1 MPKIRINVSSMSGGT
16 SVENKKTVRW
26 AAREIQVP
34 DGGGMYWERPRF
46 HYETRY
52 YPESSRGS
60 VNNTKYS
67 RFNYAKLIFSKPL
80 LQYLPENTKLKNLII
95 GYTLFED
102 WGEFGKTTSKYITIA
117 GKKFTFQTIN
127 AVDNSIK
134 VLGEYLP
141 DLSEIDNLDLNFDH
155 KTLDDFLTKPVY
167 APGPVAAGIS
177 NPQYE
182 GEMSNSY
189 IYAIKTEESSTP
201 PYIELEY
208 DYNEP
213 KSGYNL
219 APNGVVVNTRT
230 PVRFSWNSLVEQK
243 GFELK
248 YRVDNGE
255 WHSITKTTKDRFYD
269 MPPGTIRESTGTVE
283 WFVRVMEESGEYS
296 ELTSATFT
304 IGTVPQP
311 VPRLSSPVGDYIKN
325 GKPITFEWDFVKNT
339 VEEQK
344 AYEIEVSLPNETK
357 TIKGTS
363 PNTSHTVDLKIT
375 DSIVV
380 YWKMRVQNNFDD
392 WSDWTDRVSFQTIG
406 IPPAPQIMSIDNS
419 NRPTVKWNSR
429 EQEAFKLSVEDM
441 KGNVVFITKDILGA
455 TTREFKIDK
464 VIPNGKYLFKL
475 SILNAY
481 AIYSEITEYT
491 HIIEPTPIEKPTITI
506 YKSNYFVEITSDY
519 LEGEVLRGGKVIG
532 KLKDGKFRDY
542 TGANYKTYSYQVR
555 AFKDDVVGVSDKKG
569 CVTEFGE
576 FNTLATVDKLEDF
589 FLIKYGL
596 NESIKKVYS
605 FEVQGAAISLEGK
618 KYPFYEFDNH
628 ARASFNLSFYLE
640 NIDQVIKLQ
649 SLVEKKKE
657 FLLRENRGTNR
668 QGTIQGVNVEYDVLG
683 YLVTCTLIITGEDYE

>member
-1 MPKIRINVSSMSGGT
+1 MPKIKVYVSNMSGGT
-16 SVENKKTVRW
+16 SASVKKTVTW
-26 AAREIQVP
+26 YQDSYV
-34 DGGGMYWERPRF
+34 
-46 HYETRY
+46 T
-52 YPESSRGS
+52 RGS
-60 VNNTKYS
+60 WNYYEPPPLAYGYRYS
-67 RFNYAKLIFSKPL
+67 TNYTESKATSTQYYTDVYLYFSKPIIEF
-80 LQYLPENTKLKNLII
+80 LPENTKLKSLTVGYNLDSGQI
-95 GYTLFED
+95 GE
-102 WGEFGKTTSKYITIA
+102 KTTKVITMGDKLIT
-117 GKKFTFQTIN
+117 FTTVNATSNQLVMSSERVPNLNDISTIRLYFDGYSLSHFTN
-127 AVDNSIK
+127 TAV
-134 VLGEYLP
+134 P
-141 DLSEIDNLDLNFDH
+141 
-155 KTLDDFLTKPVY
+155 
-167 APGPVAAGIS
+167 APGPLYPGDS
-177 NPQYE
+177 SPQYE
-182 GEMSNSY
+182 GSMSEYY
-189 IYAIKTEESSTP
+189 IFKVQNERSSNP
-201 PYIELEY
+201 PYIEIEY
-208 DYNEP
+208 EYNEP

-219 APNGVVVNTRT
+219 TPNGIVVNTRT

-255 WHSITKTTKDRFYD
+255 WHSITKTTRDRFYD
-269 MPPGTIRESTGTVE
+269 MPPGTIRESSGTVE
-283 WFVRVMEESGEYS
+283 WIVRVMEESGEYS

-357 TIKGTS
+357 TIKATS

-392 WSDWTDRVSFQTIG
+392 WSDWTERVSFQTIG
-406 IPPAPQIMSIDNS
+406 IPPAPQIMSISNS

-455 TTREFKIDK
+455 TVREFKIDK

-519 LEGEVLRGGKVIG
+519 LEGEVLRDGKVIG

-555 AFKDDVVGVSDKKG
+555 AFKDDVVGLSDKKG

-576 FNTLATVDKLEDF
+576 FNTLATVDKLDDF

-640 NIDQVIKLQ
+640 NMDQVIKLQ

>member
-1 MPKIRINVSSMSGGT
+1 MPSVKVKVDKVIGFKKDTGFAEYLTRSVGLSYNVYGQLMPKDEELLLSSHICFLMNSQIEKYIPENAFIKRVELNVYVTNNKFLGISSDEVIPNYFASVKTDSINSPNLTWENDIIVNKRINFGWNSFDITSYGYRSKTNVLWRLSKDFISKGTDKIFYYGDTLKYGGYYDNLKRDIIRT
-16 SVENKKTVRW
+16 VYDKTGIFIKNELAEPEKVPYL
-26 AAREIQVP
+26 EI
-34 DGGGMYWERPRF
+34 E
-46 HYETRY
+46 YEY
-52 YPESSRGS
+52 KLPES
-60 VNNTKYS
+60 
-67 RFNYAKLIFSKPL
+67 A
-80 LQYLPENTKLKNLII
+80 E
-95 GYTLFED
+95 TL
-102 WGEFGKTTSKYITIA
+102 
-117 GKKFTFQTIN
+117 N
-127 AVDNSIK
+127 PNSI
-134 VLGEYLP
+134 
-141 DLSEIDNLDLNFDH
+141 
-155 KTLDDFLTKPVY
+155 T
-167 APGPVAAGIS
+167 
-177 NPQYE
+177 
-182 GEMSNSY
+182 
-189 IYAIKTEESSTP
+189 
-201 PYIELEY
+201 
-208 DYNEP
+208 
-213 KSGYNL
+213 
-219 APNGVVVNTRT
+219 VNTRT
-230 PVRFSWNSLVEQK
+230 PIRFSWNSKIEQK
-243 GFELK
+243 AFEIQ
-248 YRVDNGE
+248 YRVNGST
-255 WHSITKTTKDRFYD
+255 WQSITKTTSERFYD
-269 MPPGTIRESTGTVE
+269 MPAGTIRESSGTVE
-283 WFVRVMEESGEYS
+283 WKVRVMEESGVYS
-296 ELTSATFT
+296 DWTEATFT

-344 AYEIEVSLPNETK
+344 AYEIEISLPNETK
-357 TIKGTS
+357 TIKETS

-392 WSDWTDRVSFQTIG
+392 WSDWTERVSFQTIG

-441 KGNVVFITKDILGA
+441 KGNVVFKTKDILGA
-455 TTREFKIDK
+455 TTREYKIDK

-491 HIIEPTPIEKPTITI
+491 HIIEPTPIEKPIITI
-506 YKSNYFVEITSDY
+506 YKSNYFVEVTSDY
-519 LEGEVLRGGKVIG
+519 LEGEVLRDGKVIG

-555 AFKDDVVGVSDKKG
+555 VFKDDVVGLSDKKG

-576 FNTLATVDKLEDF
+576 FNTLATVDKLDNF

-640 NIDQVIKLQ
+640 SMNQVIKLQ

>member
-1 MPKIRINVSSMSGGT
+1 MPSVKVYIDKVVGFKEKTSVFSWIPGRYVTEYYNQHMPYDEELFLSCHLCFLVNGNVQNYIPGNTQIKAVNLNFYVTNINWEKTSSSEILPLYFGSAASDAIFSDSLKWEHNNVISKQLRVGYNTIRILPSVHNYSESSNILMRLPDSFIRGATSFRYGT
-16 SVENKKTVRW
+16 TE
-26 AAREIQVP
+26 AGLY
-34 DGGGMYWERPRF
+34 DGG
-46 HYETRY
+46 
-52 YPESSRGS
+52 
-60 VNNTKYS
+60 
-67 RFNYAKLIFSKPL
+67 
-80 LQYLPENTKLKNLII
+80 QYV
-95 GYTLFED
+95 
-102 WGEFGKTTSKYITIA
+102 
-117 GKKFTFQTIN
+117 
-127 AVDNSIK
+127 VDNYFQRKI
-134 VLGEYLP
+134 
-141 DLSEIDNLDLNFDH
+141 
-155 KTLDDFLTKPVY
+155 
-167 APGPVAAGIS
+167 GI
-177 NPQYE
+177 YV
-182 GEMSNSY
+182 
-189 IYAIKTEESSTP
+189 KTEKAIQDKR
-201 PYIELEY
+201 PYIEIEY
-208 DYNEP
+208 EYNKP
-213 KSGYNL
+213 QVTTDTN
-219 APNGVVVNTRT
+219 PNAVTVNTRT
-230 PVRFSWNSLVEQK
+230 PIRFSWNSKIEQK
-243 GFELK
+243 AFEIQ
-248 YRVDNGE
+248 YRVNGST
-255 WHSITKTTKDRFYD
+255 WQSITKSTSERFYD
-269 MPPGTIRESTGTVE
+269 MPAGTIRESSGTVE
-283 WFVRVMEESGEYS
+283 WKVRVMEESGVYS
-296 ELTSATFT
+296 DWTEATFT

-344 AYEIEVSLPNETK
+344 AYEIEISLPNETK
-357 TIKGTS
+357 TIKATS

-392 WSDWTDRVSFQTIG
+392 WSDWTERASFQTIG
-406 IPPAPQIMSIDNS
+406 IPPAPQIMSINNS

-429 EQEAFKLSVEDM
+429 EQEAFRLSVEDL
-441 KGNVVFITKDILGA
+441 KGNVVFETKDILGA
-455 TTREFKIDK
+455 TVREFKIDK

-491 HIIEPTPIEKPTITI
+491 HIIEPAPIEKPTITI

-519 LEGEVLRGGKVIG
+519 LEGEVLRDGKVIG

-555 AFKDDVVGVSDKKG
+555 AFKDDVVGLSDKKG

>member
-1 MPKIRINVSSMSGGT
+1 MPSVKVKVDKVIGFKKDTGFAEHLTRSVGLSYNVYGQLMPKDEELLLSSHICFLMNSQIEKYIPENAFIKRVELNVYVTNNKFLGISSDEVIPNYFASVKTDSINSPKLTWENDIIVNKRINFGWNSFDITSYGYRSKTNVLWRLSKDFISKGTDKIFYYGDTLKYGGYYDNLKRDIIRT
-16 SVENKKTVRW
+16 VYDKTGIFIKNELAEPEKVPYL
-26 AAREIQVP
+26 EI
-34 DGGGMYWERPRF
+34 E
-46 HYETRY
+46 YEY
-52 YPESSRGS
+52 KLPES
-60 VNNTKYS
+60 
-67 RFNYAKLIFSKPL
+67 A
-80 LQYLPENTKLKNLII
+80 E
-95 GYTLFED
+95 TL
-102 WGEFGKTTSKYITIA
+102 
-117 GKKFTFQTIN
+117 N
-127 AVDNSIK
+127 PNSI
-134 VLGEYLP
+134 
-141 DLSEIDNLDLNFDH
+141 
-155 KTLDDFLTKPVY
+155 T
-167 APGPVAAGIS
+167 
-177 NPQYE
+177 
-182 GEMSNSY
+182 
-189 IYAIKTEESSTP
+189 
-201 PYIELEY
+201 
-208 DYNEP
+208 
-213 KSGYNL
+213 
-219 APNGVVVNTRT
+219 VNTRT
-230 PVRFSWNSLVEQK
+230 PIRFSWNSKIEQK
-243 GFELK
+243 AFEIQ
-248 YRVDNGE
+248 YRVNGST
-255 WHSITKTTKDRFYD
+255 WQSITKTTSERFYD
-269 MPPGTIRESTGTVE
+269 MPAGTIRESSGTVE
-283 WFVRVMEESGEYS
+283 WKVRVMEESGVYS
-296 ELTSATFT
+296 DWIEATFT

-344 AYEIEVSLPNETK
+344 AYEIEISLPNETK
-357 TIKGTS
+357 TIKVTS
-363 PNTSHTVDLKIT
+363 SNTSHTVDLKIT

-392 WSDWTDRVSFQTIG
+392 WSDWTERVSFQTIG

-441 KGNVVFITKDILGA
+441 KGNVIFITKDILGA

-491 HIIEPTPIEKPTITI
+491 HIIGPTPIEKPTITI

-519 LEGEVLRGGKVIG
+519 LECEVLRDGKVIG

-555 AFKDDVVGVSDKKG
+555 AFKDDVVGLSDKKG

-576 FNTLATVDKLEDF
+576 FNTLATVDKLDDF

-640 NIDQVIKLQ
+640 NMDQVIKLQ
-649 SLVEKKKE
+649 SLVEEKKE

>member
-1 MPKIRINVSSMSGGT
+1 MPKIKIYVSSMSGDT
-16 SVENKKTVRW
+16 LIDSEKTAEWYQRQYEVWSGGDWRPYYQPPRYEYRYDCAVRTLQTE
-26 AAREIQVP
+26 AHFYQ
-34 DGGGMYWERPRF
+34 YF
-46 HYETRY
+46 
-52 YPESSRGS
+52 
-60 VNNTKYS
+60 NNVYL
-67 RFNYAKLIFSKPL
+67 YFSKPIIEF
-80 LQYLPENTKLKNLII
+80 LPENTKLKALTI
-95 GYTLFED
+95 GYNLD
-102 WGEFGKTTSKYITIA
+102 DGQIGEKTVKYIQIGDKSITFSTVNATSNRLRMSAEYVPDITNTT
-117 GKKFTFQTIN
+117 GVGLSFTH
-127 AVDNSIK
+127 
-134 VLGEYLP
+134 Y
-141 DLSEIDNLDLNFDH
+141 NLDNF
-155 KTLDDFLTKPVY
+155 TNTASY
-167 APGPVAAGIS
+167 APGPMVPGQS
-177 NPQYE
+177 SPKWV
-182 GEMSNSY
+182 GEMPQKYIFKVQNDKSSN
-189 IYAIKTEESSTP
+189 P

-208 DYNEP
+208 EYNEP

-219 APNGVVVNTRT
+219 APNGIVVNTRT
-230 PVRFSWNSLVEQK
+230 PVRFSWNSLIEQK

-248 YRVDNGE
+248 YRVDGGA
-255 WHSITKTTKDRFYD
+255 WQSITKTTKDRFYD
-269 MPPGTIRESTGTVE
+269 MPAGTIRESTGTVE
-283 WFVRVMEESGEYS
+283 WIVRVMEESGEYS

-344 AYEIEVSLPNETK
+344 AYEIEISLPNETK
-357 TIKGTS
+357 TIKETS
-363 PNTSHTVDLKIT
+363 SSTSHTVDLKIT

-392 WSDWTDRVSFQTIG
+392 WSDWTERVSFQTIG

-429 EQEAFKLSVEDM
+429 EQEAFKLSVEDL
-441 KGNVVFITKDILGA
+441 KGNVVFETKDILGA
-455 TTREFKIDK
+455 TTREFKINK

-519 LEGEVLRGGKVIG
+519 LEGEVLRDGKVIG

-542 TGANYKTYSYQVR
+542 TGANYKTYSYRVR
-555 AFKDDVVGVSDKKG
+555 TFKDDVVGVSDKKG

-605 FEVQGAAISLEGK
+605 FEVQGAAINLEGK

-668 QGTIQGVNVEYDVLG
+668 QGMIQGLNVEYDVLG
-683 YLVTCTLIITGEDYE
+683 YLVTCTLVITGEDYE

>member
-1 MPKIRINVSSMSGGT
+1 MSGDT
-16 SVENKKTVRW
+16 SVDSEKTAEWYQREFTTPGRWHYWDYYEPPKTEYGYACALRTLETKAYSTQYFNDVYLYFNKPII
-26 AAREIQVP
+26 E
-34 DGGGMYWERPRF
+34 F
-46 HYETRY
+46 
-52 YPESSRGS
+52 
-60 VNNTKYS
+60 
-67 RFNYAKLIFSKPL
+67 
-80 LQYLPENTKLKNLII
+80 LPENTKLKALII
-95 GYTLFED
+95 GYNLD
-102 WGEFGKTTSKYITIA
+102 DGQIGEKTVKYVYIGNKSITFNSVNSASNRLRMTS
-117 GKKFTFQTIN
+117 
-127 AVDNSIK
+127 
-134 VLGEYLP
+134 EYVP
-141 DLSEIDNLDLNFDH
+141 DISEISKVRLYFEHYELKNFVN
-155 KTLDDFLTKPVY
+155 TASY
-167 APGPVAAGIS
+167 APGPMAPGES
-177 NPQYE
+177 SPQYK
-182 GEMSNSY
+182 GTMPQKY
-189 IYAIKTEESSTP
+189 IFKVQNEKSSTP

-208 DYNEP
+208 EYNEP

-219 APNGVVVNTRT
+219 APNGIVVNTRT

-248 YRVDNGE
+248 YRVNGGS
-255 WHSITKTTKDRFYD
+255 WQSITKTTKDRFYD
-269 MPPGTIRESTGTVE
+269 MPPGTIRESSGTVE
-283 WFVRVMEESGEYS
+283 WIVRVMEESGEYS

-311 VPRLSSPVGDYIKN
+311 APRLSSPVGDYIKN

-344 AYEIEVSLPNETK
+344 AYEIEISLPNETK
-357 TIKGTS
+357 TIKETS
-363 PNTSHTVDLKIT
+363 SRTSHTVDLKIT
-375 DSIVV
+375 DSIAV

-392 WSDWTDRVSFQTIG
+392 WSDWTERVSFQTIG

-455 TTREFKIDK
+455 TVREFKIDK

-519 LEGEVLRGGKVIG
+519 LEGEVLRDGKVIG

-555 AFKDDVVGVSDKKG
+555 AFKDDVVGLSNKKG

-628 ARASFNLSFYLE
+628 ARGSFNLSFYLE
-640 NIDQVIKLQ
+640 NMDQVIKLQ

-668 QGTIQGVNVEYDVLG
+668 QGTIQGLNVEYDVLG
-683 YLVTCTLIITGEDYE
+683 YLITCTLIITGEDYE

>member
-1 MPKIRINVSSMSGGT
+1 MPKIKIYVSSMSGDASIEVGQTVKWYQREYPVRDGRGYWDIYNPPPTAYAYDCAIYVEDAVAT
-16 SVENKKTVRW
+16 SS
-26 AAREIQVP
+26 Q
-34 DGGGMYWERPRF
+34 Y
-46 HYETRY
+46 
-52 YPESSRGS
+52 
-60 VNNTKYS
+60 
-67 RFNYAKLIFSKPL
+67 FNDVYLSFSKPIIEF
-80 LQYLPENTKLKNLII
+80 LPENTKLKALII
-95 GYTLFED
+95 GYNLD
-102 WGEFGKTTSKYITIA
+102 DGQIGEKTT
-117 GKKFTFQTIN
+117 
-127 AVDNSIK
+127 
-134 VLGEYLP
+134 
-141 DLSEIDNLDLNFDH
+141 
-155 KTLDDFLTKPVY
+155 KTLYINGKSITFNTVNSTSNQLRMSSEYVPDITEISKIRLYFSHYNSKDFLNKAVP
-167 APGPVAAGIS
+167 APGPVVPGQS
-177 NPQYE
+177 TPQYE
-182 GEMSNSY
+182 GIMPQKYIFKVQNDKSSN
-189 IYAIKTEESSTP
+189 P

-208 DYNEP
+208 EYNEP
-213 KSGYNL
+213 QSGYNL
-219 APNGVVVNTRT
+219 APNGIVVNTRT

-248 YRVDNGE
+248 YRVDGGE
-255 WHSITKTTKDRFYD
+255 WQSITKTTKDRFYD
-269 MPPGTIRESTGTVE
+269 MPAGTIRESTGTVE
-283 WFVRVMEESGEYS
+283 WIVRVMEESGKYS

-311 VPRLSSPVGDYIKN
+311 LPRLSSPVGDYIKN

-344 AYEIEVSLPNETK
+344 AYEIEISLPNETK
-357 TIKGTS
+357 TIKETS
-363 PNTSHTVDLKIT
+363 SNTSHTVDLKIT
-375 DSIVV
+375 DSLVV

-392 WSDWTDRVSFQTIG
+392 WSDWSERVSFQTIG

-429 EQEAFKLSVEDM
+429 EQEAFRLSVEDM
-441 KGNVVFITKDILGA
+441 EGNVVFITKDILGA

-481 AIYSEITEYT
+481 AIYSEITECT

-506 YKSNYFVEITSDY
+506 YKSNYFVEVTSDY
-519 LEGEVLRGGKVIG
+519 LEGEVLRNGKVIG

-555 AFKDDVVGVSDKKG
+555 VFKDDVVGLSDKKG

-668 QGTIQGVNVEYDVLG
+668 QGMIQGLNVEYDVLG
-683 YLVTCTLIITGEDYE
+683 YLVTCTLVITGEDYE

>member
-1 MPKIRINVSSMSGGT
+1 MPKIKVYVSSMSGDT
-16 SVENKKTVRW
+16 SIEVGQTVKWYQREYTVR
-26 AAREIQVP
+26 
-34 DGGGMYWERPRF
+34 DGRGYWDIYNPPPTAYAYDCAIYAEDAVA
-46 HYETRY
+46 T
-52 YPESSRGS
+52 SSQ
-60 VNNTKYS
+60 Y
-67 RFNYAKLIFSKPL
+67 FNDVYLSFSKSIIEF
-80 LQYLPENTKLKNLII
+80 LPENTKLKALTV
-95 GYTLFED
+95 GYTLD
-102 WGEFGKTTSKYITIA
+102 DGQIGEKTT
-117 GKKFTFQTIN
+117 
-127 AVDNSIK
+127 
-134 VLGEYLP
+134 
-141 DLSEIDNLDLNFDH
+141 
-155 KTLDDFLTKPVY
+155 KTLYINGKSITFNTVNSTSNQLRMSSEYVPDITEISKIRLYFSHYNSKDFINKAVP
-167 APGPVAAGIS
+167 APGPVVPGQS
-177 NPQYE
+177 TPQYE
-182 GEMSNSY
+182 GIMPQKYIFKVQNDKSSN
-189 IYAIKTEESSTP
+189 P

-208 DYNEP
+208 EYNEP

-219 APNGVVVNTRT
+219 APNGIVVNTRT

-243 GFELK
+243 GFEFK
-248 YRVDNGE
+248 YRVDGGA
-255 WHSITKTTKDRFYD
+255 WQSITKTTKDRFYD
-269 MPPGTIRESTGTVE
+269 MPAGTIRESSGTVE
-283 WFVRVMEESGEYS
+283 WIVRVMEESGEYS
-296 ELTSATFT
+296 ELTSATFN

-344 AYEIEVSLPNETK
+344 AYEIEISLPNETK
-357 TIKGTS
+357 TIKETS

-392 WSDWTDRVSFQTIG
+392 WSDWTERVSFQTIG

-429 EQEAFKLSVEDM
+429 EQEAFKLSVEDL
-441 KGNVVFITKDILGA
+441 KGNVVFETKDILGA
-455 TTREFKIDK
+455 TTREYKINK

-491 HIIEPTPIEKPTITI
+491 HIIDPTPIEKPTITI
-506 YKSNYFVEITSDY
+506 YKSNYFVEATSDY
-519 LEGEVLRGGKVIG
+519 LEGEVLRDGKVIG

-555 AFKDDVVGVSDKKG
+555 AFKNDVVGLSDKKG

-628 ARASFNLSFYLE
+628 ARGSFNLSFYLE

>member
-1 MPKIRINVSSMSGGT
+1 MPKIKVYVSSMSGNT
-16 SVENKKTVRW
+16 SVDSEKTAEWYQREFTTPGRWHYWDYYEPPRTEYGYDCALRTLETKAYSTQYFNDVYLYFNKPI
-26 AAREIQVP
+26 AE
-34 DGGGMYWERPRF
+34 F
-46 HYETRY
+46 
-52 YPESSRGS
+52 
-60 VNNTKYS
+60 
-67 RFNYAKLIFSKPL
+67 
-80 LQYLPENTKLKNLII
+80 LPENTKLKALIVGYNLDDGQI
-95 GYTLFED
+95 GE
-102 WGEFGKTTSKYITIA
+102 KTVKYVYIGDKSITFNGVNATS
-117 GKKFTFQTIN
+117 N
-127 AVDNSIK
+127 RLRMSV
-134 VLGEYLP
+134 EYVP
-141 DLSEIDNLDLNFDH
+141 DVSEISKIRLYFSHKELENF
-155 KTLDDFLTKPVY
+155 TYTASY
-167 APGPVAAGIS
+167 APGNMVPGQSSPKYVGKM
-177 NPQYE
+177 PQ
-182 GEMSNSY
+182 SY
-189 IYAIKTEESSTP
+189 IFKVQNEKSSNP

-208 DYNEP
+208 EYNEP

-219 APNGVVVNTRT
+219 APNGIVVNTRT

-255 WHSITKTTKDRFYD
+255 WHSITKTTRDRFYD
-269 MPPGTIRESTGTVE
+269 MPPGTIRESSGTVE
-283 WFVRVMEESGEYS
+283 WIVRVMEESGEYS

-344 AYEIEVSLPNETK
+344 AYEIEISLPNETK
-357 TIKGTS
+357 TIKETS
-363 PNTSHTVDLKIT
+363 SNTSHTVDLKIT
-375 DSIVV
+375 DSIAV

-392 WSDWTDRVSFQTIG
+392 WSDWTERVSFQTIG

-441 KGNVVFITKDILGA
+441 KGNVVYMTKDILGA
-455 TTREFKIDK
+455 TVREFKIDK

-491 HIIEPTPIEKPTITI
+491 HIVEPTPIEKPTITV

-519 LEGEVLRGGKVIG
+519 LEGEVLRDGKVIG

-555 AFKDDVVGVSDKKG
+555 AFKDDVVGLSNKKG

-605 FEVQGAAISLEGK
+605 FEVQGSAISLEGK

>member
-1 MPKIRINVSSMSGGT
+1 MPSIIIESGKTFKSYGWTTDFYFHGYVSLFYDAILAEINSIEKKGNAEVTRLEFEFYALESGSYNVTFGKKNGDKIYSKNVTTGNDWCVVTVPVTPEISYVGVGNNNAGQNMNGVFDGLSSLPSVYHINLIYNYKKPQSCDSLNP
-16 SVENKKTVRW
+16 NKTTLN
-26 AAREIQVP
+26 
-34 DGGGMYWERPRF
+34 PRSPIKF
-46 HYETRY
+46 TW
-52 YPESSRGS
+52 
-60 VNNTKYS
+60 N
-67 RFNYAKLIFSKPL
+67 SKNDQKAFE
-80 LQYLPENTKLKNLII
+80 LQYRVN
-95 GYTLFED
+95 G
-102 WGEFGKTTSKYITIA
+102 
-117 GKKFTFQTIN
+117 
-127 AVDNSIK
+127 
-134 VLGEYLP
+134 
-141 DLSEIDNLDLNFDH
+141 
-155 KTLDDFLTKPVY
+155 
-167 APGPVAAGIS
+167 S
-177 NPQYE
+177 N
-182 GEMSNSY
+182 
-189 IYAIKTEESSTP
+189 
-201 PYIELEY
+201 
-208 DYNEP
+208 
-213 KSGYNL
+213 
-219 APNGVVVNTRT
+219 
-230 PVRFSWNSLVEQK
+230 WNV
-243 GFELK
+243 
-248 YRVDNGE
+248 
-255 WHSITKTTKDRFYD
+255 ITKNTSERFYD
-269 MPPGTIRESTGTVE
+269 LPPGTIRESSGTVE
-283 WFVRVMEESGEYS
+283 WKVRVMEESGMYS
-296 ELTSATFT
+296 EWTEATFT

-344 AYEIEVSLPNETK
+344 AYEIEISLPNETK
-357 TIKGTS
+357 TIKETS
-363 PNTSHTVDLKIT
+363 SNTSHTVDLKIT

-392 WSDWTDRVSFQTIG
+392 WSDWTERVSFQTIG
-406 IPPAPQIMSIDNS
+406 IPPAPQIMSIDSS

-429 EQEAFKLSVEDM
+429 EQEAFRLSVEDL
-441 KGNVVFITKDILGA
+441 KGNVVFETKDILGA
-455 TTREFKIDK
+455 TVREFKIDK

-491 HIIEPTPIEKPTITI
+491 HIIEPTPIEKPSITI

-519 LEGEVLRGGKVIG
+519 LEGEVVRDGKVIG

-555 AFKDDVVGVSDKKG
+555 AFKDEVVGLSDKKG

-576 FNTLATVDKLEDF
+576 FNTLATVDKLSDF

-605 FEVQGAAISLEGK
+605 FEVQGVAISLEGK

>member
-1 MPKIRINVSSMSGGT
+1 MPKIKVYVSSMSGDIT
-16 SVENKKTVRW
+16 IETEKTAEWYQQQYEVW
-26 AAREIQVP
+26 P
-34 DGGGMYWERPRF
+34 DGGWRPYYQPPR
-46 HYETRY
+46 YEYGYACKLYTGVALATSSQY
-52 YPESSRGS
+52 YND
-60 VNNTKYS
+60 VNLY
-67 RFNYAKLIFSKPL
+67 FSKPIIEF
-80 LQYLPENTKLKNLII
+80 LPENTKLKALTVGYNLDDGQI
-95 GYTLFED
+95 GE
-102 WGEFGKTTSKYITIA
+102 KTVKYVYIGDKKITFNSVNSTSNQLSMT
-117 GKKFTFQTIN
+117 
-127 AVDNSIK
+127 S
-134 VLGEYLP
+134 EYVP
-141 DLSEIDNLDLNFDH
+141 DLTEISKVRLYFDH
-155 KTLDDFLTKPVY
+155 YELKNFTNKASY
-167 APGPVAAGIS
+167 APGPTVPGQS
-177 NPQYE
+177 NPEYE
-182 GEMSNSY
+182 GKMPHKYIFKVQNDKSSN
-189 IYAIKTEESSTP
+189 P
-201 PYIELEY
+201 PYVELEY
-208 DYNEP
+208 EYNEP

-219 APNGVVVNTRT
+219 APNGIVVNTRT

-248 YRVDNGE
+248 YRVDGGE
-255 WHSITKTTKDRFYD
+255 WHSITKTTRDRFYD
-269 MPPGTIRESTGTVE
+269 MPPGTIRESSGTVE
-283 WFVRVMEESGEYS
+283 WIVRVMEESGEYS

-304 IGTVPQP
+304 IGTVPQS

-344 AYEIEVSLPNETK
+344 AYEIEISLPNETK
-357 TIKGTS
+357 TIKETS
-363 PNTSHTVDLKIT
+363 SRTSHTVDLKIT

-392 WSDWTDRVSFQTIG
+392 WSDWTERVSFQTIG
-406 IPPAPQIMSIDNS
+406 IPPAPQIMNIDNS

-455 TTREFKIDK
+455 TVREFKIDK

-519 LEGEVLRGGKVIG
+519 LEGEVLRDGKVIG

-542 TGANYKTYSYQVR
+542 TGANCKTYSYQVR
-555 AFKDDVVGVSDKKG
+555 AFKDDIVGLSDKKG

-576 FNTLATVDKLEDF
+576 FNTLTTVDKLDDF

-628 ARASFNLSFYLE
+628 AMASFNLSFYLE

>member
-1 MPKIRINVSSMSGGT
+1 MPKIRINPGKSVRGAWKSEGHNFYYEGVVSFFYDAISNEINSIEKKGNAEVT
-16 SVENKKTVRW
+16 NIEFNFYVSENSSYNIVFAKKNGD
-26 AAREIQVP
+26 I
-34 DGGGMYWERPRF
+34 
-46 HYETRY
+46 
-52 YPESSRGS
+52 
-60 VNNTKYS
+60 
-67 RFNYAKLIFSKPL
+67 IFSK
-80 LQYLPENTKLKNLII
+80 NTNAYGWSSVSVLANTEITSIGVKNNNYPRMGDDYEYRGLARNPSNYYVNLI
-95 GYTLFED
+95 YEYKKPQSCDSLNPN
-102 WGEFGKTTSKYITIA
+102 KTT
-117 GKKFTFQTIN
+117 
-127 AVDNSIK
+127 
-134 VLGEYLP
+134 
-141 DLSEIDNLDLNFDH
+141 LN
-155 KTLDDFLTKPVY
+155 P
-167 APGPVAAGIS
+167 
-177 NPQYE
+177 
-182 GEMSNSY
+182 
-189 IYAIKTEESSTP
+189 
-201 PYIELEY
+201 
-208 DYNEP
+208 
-213 KSGYNL
+213 
-219 APNGVVVNTRT
+219 RT
-230 PVRFSWNSLVEQK
+230 PVKFTWNSKIEQK
-243 GFELK
+243 AFELQ
-248 YRVDNGE
+248 YRVNGGN
-255 WHSITKTTKDRFYD
+255 WNVITKNTSERFYD
-269 MPPGTIRESTGTVE
+269 LPPGTIKEPSGTVE
-283 WFVRVMEESGEYS
+283 WKLRVMEESGLYS
-296 ELTSATFT
+296 DWTEATFT

-344 AYEIEVSLPNETK
+344 AYEIEISLPNETK
-357 TIKGTS
+357 TIKETS
-363 PNTSHTVDLKIT
+363 SKTSHTVDLKIT

-392 WSDWTDRVSFQTIG
+392 WSDWTERVSFQTIG

-441 KGNVVFITKDILGA
+441 KGNVIFITKDILGA

-519 LEGEVLRGGKVIG
+519 LEGEVLRDKKVIG

-555 AFKDDVVGVSDKKG
+555 AFKDDVVGLSDKKG

-683 YLVTCTLIITGEDYE
+683 YLITCTLIITGEDYE

>member
-1 MPKIRINVSSMSGGT
+1 MPSIRIYGISVQQSVETKPGHSPGASWGGDYKWVSISFKRTPSSVAKELNSGGFFIT
-16 SVENKKTVRW
+16 TAKFYYNFPQDMTLRIVDTKNYIGTQSGRGVSEFNLSEEDWESFSYLYSNKLIGYAVGYDINDFYMDIFYKQKPP
-26 AAREIQVP
+26 QVP
-34 DGGGMYWERPRF
+34 ETLNPNKATLNPRTPIKF
-46 HYETRY
+46 TW
-52 YPESSRGS
+52 
-60 VNNTKYS
+60 N
-67 RFNYAKLIFSKPL
+67 SKIDQKAFE
-80 LQYLPENTKLKNLII
+80 LQYRVNGSNWNT
-95 GYTLFED
+95 
-102 WGEFGKTTSKYITIA
+102 
-117 GKKFTFQTIN
+117 
-127 AVDNSIK
+127 
-134 VLGEYLP
+134 
-141 DLSEIDNLDLNFDH
+141 
-155 KTLDDFLTKPVY
+155 
-167 APGPVAAGIS
+167 
-177 NPQYE
+177 
-182 GEMSNSY
+182 
-189 IYAIKTEESSTP
+189 
-201 PYIELEY
+201 
-208 DYNEP
+208 
-213 KSGYNL
+213 
-219 APNGVVVNTRT
+219 
-230 PVRFSWNSLVEQK
+230 
-243 GFELK
+243 
-248 YRVDNGE
+248 
-255 WHSITKTTKDRFYD
+255 ITKNTSERFYD
-269 MPPGTIRESTGTVE
+269 LPPGTIKEPSGTVE
-283 WFVRVMEESGEYS
+283 WKLRVMEESGLYS
-296 ELTSATFT
+296 DWTEATFT

-344 AYEIEVSLPNETK
+344 AYEIEISLPNETK
-357 TIKGTS
+357 TIKETS
-363 PNTSHTVDLKIT
+363 PNTSHTIDLKIT

-392 WSDWTDRVSFQTIG
+392 WSDWTERVSFQTIG

-441 KGNVVFITKDILGA
+441 KGNVIFITKDILGA
-455 TTREFKIDK
+455 TVREFKIDK

-519 LEGEVLRGGKVIG
+519 LEGEVLRDGKVIG

-555 AFKDDVVGVSDKKG
+555 AFKDDVVGLSDKKG

-605 FEVQGAAISLEGK
+605 FEVQGSAISLEGK

>member
-1 MPKIRINVSSMSGGT
+1 MPSVKVKVDKVIGFKKDTGFAEYLTRSVGLSYNVYGQLMPKDEELLLSSHICFLMNSQIEKYIPENAFIKRVELNVYVTNNKFLGISSDEVIPNYFASVKTDSINSPNLTWENDIIVNKRINFGWNSFDITSYGYRSKTNVLWRLSKDFISKGTDKIFYYGDTLKYGGYYDNLKRDIIRT
-16 SVENKKTVRW
+16 VYDKTGIFIKNELAEPEKVPYL
-26 AAREIQVP
+26 EI
-34 DGGGMYWERPRF
+34 E
-46 HYETRY
+46 YEY
-52 YPESSRGS
+52 KLPES
-60 VNNTKYS
+60 
-67 RFNYAKLIFSKPL
+67 A
-80 LQYLPENTKLKNLII
+80 E
-95 GYTLFED
+95 TL
-102 WGEFGKTTSKYITIA
+102 
-117 GKKFTFQTIN
+117 N
-127 AVDNSIK
+127 PNSI
-134 VLGEYLP
+134 
-141 DLSEIDNLDLNFDH
+141 
-155 KTLDDFLTKPVY
+155 T
-167 APGPVAAGIS
+167 
-177 NPQYE
+177 
-182 GEMSNSY
+182 
-189 IYAIKTEESSTP
+189 
-201 PYIELEY
+201 
-208 DYNEP
+208 
-213 KSGYNL
+213 
-219 APNGVVVNTRT
+219 VNTRT
-230 PVRFSWNSLVEQK
+230 PIRFSWNSKIEQK
-243 GFELK
+243 AFEIQ
-248 YRVDNGE
+248 YRVNGST
-255 WHSITKTTKDRFYD
+255 WQSITKTTSERFYD
-269 MPPGTIRESTGTVE
+269 MPAGTIRESSGTVE
-283 WFVRVMEESGEYS
+283 WKVRVMEESGVYS
-296 ELTSATFT
+296 DWTEATFT

-363 PNTSHTVDLKIT
+363 SRTSHTVDLKIT

-392 WSDWTDRVSFQTIG
+392 WSDWTERVSFQTIG

-441 KGNVVFITKDILGA
+441 KGNVVFETKDILGA

-491 HIIEPTPIEKPTITI
+491 HIIEPTPIEKPTIII

-519 LEGEVLRGGKVIG
+519 LEGEVLRDGKVIG

-555 AFKDDVVGVSDKKG
+555 TFKDDVVGLSDKKG

-576 FNTLATVDKLEDF
+576 FNTLATVDKLSDF

-605 FEVQGAAISLEGK
+605 FEVQGSAISLEGK

-640 NIDQVIKLQ
+640 SMDQVIKLQ

>member
-1 MPKIRINVSSMSGGT
+1 MPKIKVHVMNMTGETSINSEKTAEWYQREFTIPGRRHYWDYYEPPRTEYGYDCVLRT
-16 SVENKKTVRW
+16 SQTN
-26 AAREIQVP
+26 A
-34 DGGGMYWERPRF
+34 
-46 HYETRY
+46 
-52 YPESSRGS
+52 
-60 VNNTKYS
+60 YS
-67 RFNYAKLIFSKPL
+67 TQYFNDVYLYFSKPIIEF
-80 LQYLPENTKLKNLII
+80 LPENTKLKALTI
-95 GYTLFED
+95 GYNLD
-102 WGEFGKTTSKYITIA
+102 DGQIGEKTVKNVYIGNKKITFNTVNATSNRLRMSSEYVPDITDVAKINLDFDHYNLENFTNTPSDAPGQMVPGQSSPKWVGKMPQKYI
-117 GKKFTFQTIN
+117 F
-127 AVDNSIK
+127 K
-134 VLGEYLP
+134 VL
-141 DLSEIDNLDLNFDH
+141 NH
-155 KTLDDFLTKPVY
+155 KS
-167 APGPVAAGIS
+167 S
-177 NPQYE
+177 N
-182 GEMSNSY
+182 
-189 IYAIKTEESSTP
+189 P

-208 DYNEP
+208 EYNEP

-219 APNGVVVNTRT
+219 APNGIVVNTRT
-230 PVRFSWNSLVEQK
+230 PVRFSWNSLIEQK

-248 YRVDNGE
+248 YRVDGGA
-255 WHSITKTTKDRFYD
+255 WQSITKTTRDRFYD

-283 WFVRVMEESGEYS
+283 WIVRVMEESGEYS

-344 AYEIEVSLPNETK
+344 AYEIEISLPNETK
-357 TIKGTS
+357 TIKETS
-363 PNTSHTVDLKIT
+363 SNTSHTVDLKIT

-392 WSDWTDRVSFQTIG
+392 WSDWSERVSFQTIG

-429 EQEAFKLSVEDM
+429 EQEAFKLSVEDL
-441 KGNVVFITKDILGA
+441 KGNVVFETKDILGA
-455 TTREFKIDK
+455 TTREYKINK

-491 HIIEPTPIEKPTITI
+491 HIIDPTPIEKPTITI
-506 YKSNYFVEITSDY
+506 YKSNYFVEATSDY
-519 LEGEVLRGGKVIG
+519 LEGEVLRDGKVIG

-555 AFKDDVVGVSDKKG
+555 AFKNDVVGLSDKKG

-605 FEVQGAAISLEGK
+605 FEVQGAAISLDGK

-657 FLLRENRGTNR
+657 FLFRENRGTNR

>member
-1 MPKIRINVSSMSGGT
+1 MPSVKVYINKVVGFKEKTDVYSWIPNTGQYVYGDYDQHMPYDEELFLSCHLCFLVNENLKNYIPSNAQIKAVNLSFYVTNINWMGTSSTELLPLYFSHALNNAIFLERLEWKVDTVISKQLRIGYNTIRIPFSMYNYSEASNILMRLPSSF
-16 SVENKKTVRW
+16 
-26 AAREIQVP
+26 I
-34 DGGGMYWERPRF
+34 ERATPFNYGR
-46 HYETRY
+46 T
-52 YPESSRGS
+52 RGS
-60 VNNTKYS
+60 LV
-67 RFNYAKLIFSKPL
+67 RGG
-80 LQYLPENTKLKNLII
+80 QYV
-95 GYTLFED
+95 
-102 WGEFGKTTSKYITIA
+102 
-117 GKKFTFQTIN
+117 
-127 AVDNSIK
+127 VDNYFQQKI
-134 VLGEYLP
+134 
-141 DLSEIDNLDLNFDH
+141 
-155 KTLDDFLTKPVY
+155 
-167 APGPVAAGIS
+167 GI
-177 NPQYE
+177 YV
-182 GEMSNSY
+182 
-189 IYAIKTEESSTP
+189 KTEKAIQDKR
-201 PYIELEY
+201 PYIEIEYEY
-208 DYNEP
+208 DKPQATTDAN
-213 KSGYNL
+213 
-219 APNGVVVNTRT
+219 PNNVTVNTRT
-230 PVRFSWNSLVEQK
+230 PIHFSWNSKIEQK
-243 GFELK
+243 AFEIQ
-248 YRVDNGE
+248 YRVNGST
-255 WHSITKTTKDRFYD
+255 WQSIAKTTSERFYD
-269 MPPGTIRESTGTVE
+269 MPAGTIRGSSGTVE
-283 WFVRVMEESGEYS
+283 WKVRVMEESGVYS
-296 ELTSATFT
+296 EWTEATFT

-344 AYEIEVSLPNETK
+344 AYEIEISLPNETK
-357 TIKGTS
+357 TIKETS
-363 PNTSHTVDLKIT
+363 SNTSHTVDLKIT

-392 WSDWTDRVSFQTIG
+392 WSDWTERVSFQTIG
-406 IPPAPQIMSIDNS
+406 TPPAPQIMSISNS

-455 TTREFKIDK
+455 TTREYKIDK

-491 HIIEPTPIEKPTITI
+491 HIIEPTLIEKPTITI

>member
-1 MPKIRINVSSMSGGT
+1 MPKIKIYVSNMSGDT
-16 SVENKKTVRW
+16 SIDAEKTAEWYQRSYTVDDGRGYWRIDDPPPTAYGYDCAVR
-26 AAREIQVP
+26 I
-34 DGGGMYWERPRF
+34 G
-46 HYETRY
+46 
-52 YPESSRGS
+52 ESRAHSS
-60 VNNTKYS
+60 QY
-67 RFNYAKLIFSKPL
+67 FNDMSLFFSKPIAEF
-80 LQYLPENTKLKNLII
+80 LPENTKLKALTI
-95 GYTLFED
+95 GYNLD
-102 WGEFGKTTSKYITIA
+102 DGQIGERTEKYVYIGDKKIT
-117 GKKFTFQTIN
+117 F
-127 AVDNSIK
+127 NSINSTENR
-134 VLGEYLP
+134 LRMTSEYVP
-141 DLSEIDNLDLNFDH
+141 DISEISKIRLYFIH
-155 KTLDDFLTKPVY
+155 KELDDFTNTPSY
-167 APGPVAAGIS
+167 APGPMVPNQSSPKWVGEMPQKYIFKVQNDKSS
-177 NPQYE
+177 NP
-182 GEMSNSY
+182 
-189 IYAIKTEESSTP
+189 
-201 PYIELEY
+201 PYVELEY

-243 GFELK
+243 GFELR
-248 YRVDNGE
+248 YRVNGGA
-255 WHSITKTTKDRFYD
+255 WQSITKTTRDRFYD
-269 MPPGTIRESTGTVE
+269 MPPGTIRESSGTVE
-283 WFVRVMEESGEYS
+283 WIVRVMEESGEYS

-344 AYEIEVSLPNETK
+344 AYEIEISLPNETK
-357 TIKGTS
+357 TIKEIS
-363 PNTSHTVDLKIT
+363 ANTSHIVDLKIT

-392 WSDWTDRVSFQTIG
+392 WSDWTERVSFQTIG
-406 IPPAPQIMSIDNS
+406 IPPAPQIMSIDSS

-429 EQEAFKLSVEDM
+429 EQEAFRLSVEDL
-441 KGNVVFITKDILGA
+441 KGNVVFETKDILGA
-455 TTREFKIDK
+455 TVREFKIDK

-491 HIIEPTPIEKPTITI
+491 HIIEPTPIEKPTITV

-519 LEGEVLRGGKVIG
+519 LEGEVLRDGKVIG

-555 AFKDDVVGVSDKKG
+555 AFKDDVVGLSDKKG

-605 FEVQGAAISLEGK
+605 FEVQGSAISLEGK

-628 ARASFNLSFYLE
+628 AKASFNLSFYLE
-640 NIDQVIKLQ
+640 NMDQVIKLQ

-668 QGTIQGVNVEYDVLG
+668 QGTIHGLNVEYDVLG

>member
-1 MPKIRINVSSMSGGT
+1 MPKIKVYVSSMSGDT
-16 SVENKKTVRW
+16 LIDVSKTAEWHQRQYEVW
-26 AAREIQVP
+26 P
-34 DGGGMYWERPRF
+34 DGGWRPYYQPPR
-46 HYETRY
+46 YEYGYACTVYTGTAMADSTQY
-52 YPESSRGS
+52 YND
-60 VNNTKYS
+60 VYL
-67 RFNYAKLIFSKPL
+67 YFSKPIIEF
-80 LQYLPENTKLKNLII
+80 LPENTKLKALTVGYNLDDGQI
-95 GYTLFED
+95 GE
-102 WGEFGKTTSKYITIA
+102 KTVKYVYIGNKSITFNSVNSASNRLRMTS
-117 GKKFTFQTIN
+117 
-127 AVDNSIK
+127 
-134 VLGEYLP
+134 EYVP
-141 DLSEIDNLDLNFDH
+141 DISEISKVRLYFEHYELKNFIN
-155 KTLDDFLTKPVY
+155 TPSY
-167 APGPVAAGIS
+167 APGPMVPGQS
-177 NPQYE
+177 SPQYE
-182 GEMSNSY
+182 GTMPQKYIFKVQNVKSSN
-189 IYAIKTEESSTP
+189 P

-208 DYNEP
+208 EYNEP

-219 APNGVVVNTRT
+219 APNGIVVNTRT

-255 WHSITKTTKDRFYD
+255 WHSIAKTTRDRFYD
-269 MPPGTIRESTGTVE
+269 MPPGTIRESSGTVE
-283 WFVRVMEESGEYS
+283 WIVRVMEESGEYS

-344 AYEIEVSLPNETK
+344 AYEIEISLPNETK
-357 TIKGTS
+357 TIKETS
-363 PNTSHTVDLKIT
+363 SNTSHTVDLKIT
-375 DSIVV
+375 DSIAV

-392 WSDWTDRVSFQTIG
+392 WSDWTERVSFQTIG

-419 NRPTVKWNSR
+419 NRPTVKWSSR

-455 TTREFKIDK
+455 TVREFKIDK

-519 LEGEVLRGGKVIG
+519 LEGEVLRDGKVIG
-532 KLKDGKFRDY
+532 KLKNGKFRDY

-555 AFKDDVVGVSDKKG
+555 AFKDDVVGLSDKKG

-605 FEVQGAAISLEGK
+605 FEVQGSAISLEGK

-628 ARASFNLSFYLE
+628 ARGSFNLSFYLE
-640 NIDQVIKLQ
+640 SMDQVIKLQ

-683 YLVTCTLIITGEDYE
+683 YLVTCTLVITGEDYE

>member
-1 MPKIRINVSSMSGGT
+1 MPKIRIDPRAISGDDYIIIGT
-16 SVENKKTVRW
+16 NPRWVETNTGSNLW
-26 AAREIQVP
+26 LIPSNLNYDYYYGRE
-34 DGGGMYWERPRF
+34 
-46 HYETRY
+46 
-52 YPESSRGS
+52 
-60 VNNTKYS
+60 NTKLS
-67 RFNYAKLIFSKPL
+67 KLTYCFSKNL
-80 LQYLPENTKLKNLII
+80 SEYLPENSYLTKFNIYFYLLSGEIGENRNYDIYIADKVFETKNQNLSGWNKI
-95 GYTLFED
+95 
-102 WGEFGKTTSKYITIA
+102 
-117 GKKFTFQTIN
+117 
-127 AVDNSIK
+127 SISANNI
-134 VLGEYLP
+134 P
-141 DLSEIDNLDLNFDH
+141 DLS
-155 KTLDDFLTKPVY
+155 KTEKISVLPDRRGYESHDFITDYIY
-167 APGPVAAGIS
+167 APGPLSGGDE
-177 NPQYE
+177 NPYPKYRMPE
-182 GEMSNSY
+182 KY
-189 IYAIKTEESSTP
+189 IYEFCSLTSSYP
-201 PYIELEY
+201 PYIEIEY
-208 DYNEP
+208 SYNPP
-213 KSGYNL
+213 KAPDTLNPNEVTLNPRTPIKFTWNSKIEQKTFELQYRVNGSNWNVITKNASERFYNL
-219 APNGVVVNTRT
+219 PA
-230 PVRFSWNSLVEQK
+230 
-243 GFELK
+243 
-248 YRVDNGE
+248 
-255 WHSITKTTKDRFYD
+255 
-269 MPPGTIRESTGTVE
+269 GTIREPSGTVE
-283 WFVRVMEESGEYS
+283 WKVRVMEESGVYS
-296 ELTSATFT
+296 EWTSATFT

-344 AYEIEVSLPNETK
+344 AYEIEISLPNGTK
-357 TIKGTS
+357 TIKETS

-392 WSDWTDRVSFQTIG
+392 WSDWTERVSFQTIG

-429 EQEAFKLSVEDM
+429 EQEAFKLSVEDL
-441 KGNVVFITKDILGA
+441 KGNVVFETKDILGA
-455 TTREFKIDK
+455 TTREYKIDK
-464 VIPNGKYLFKL
+464 VIPNDKYLFKL

-491 HIIEPTPIEKPTITI
+491 HIIEPTPIEKPAITI

-519 LEGEVLRGGKVIG
+519 LEGEVLRDGKVIG

-555 AFKDDVVGVSDKKG
+555 AFKDDVVGLSDKVG
-569 CVTEFGE
+569 GVTEFGE
-576 FNTLATVDKLEDF
+576 FNTLATVDKLDDF

-640 NIDQVIKLQ
+640 NMNQVIKLQ
-649 SLVEKKKE
+649 SLIEKKKE

>member
-1 MPKIRINVSSMSGGT
+1 MPSIR
-16 SVENKKTVRW
+16 
-26 AAREIQVP
+26 
-34 DGGGMYWERPRF
+34 
-46 HYETRY
+46 
-52 YPESSRGS
+52 
-60 VNNTKYS
+60 
-67 RFNYAKLIFSKPL
+67 
-80 LQYLPENTKLKNLII
+80 
-95 GYTLFED
+95 
-102 WGEFGKTTSKYITIA
+102 
-117 GKKFTFQTIN
+117 
-127 AVDNSIK
+127 
-134 VLGEYLP
+134 
-141 DLSEIDNLDLNFDH
+141 
-155 KTLDDFLTKPVY
+155 
-167 APGPVAAGIS
+167 
-177 NPQYE
+177 
-182 GEMSNSY
+182 
-189 IYAIKTEESSTP
+189 IYAITVQQSVESEPGHTPGANWGRDHKWVSISFKKTPSSIAKELHTKGFFITTAKFYYNFPQDMTLTIVDTKNYIGTRSGRGVSEFNLSEEEWESFSYLYSNRLEGYELGYDINDFYLDIFYEQKPPQTP
-201 PYIELEY
+201 ETL
-208 DYNEP
+208 N
-213 KSGYNL
+213 
-219 APNGVVVNTRT
+219 PNKTTLNPRT
-230 PVRFSWNSLVEQK
+230 PIKFTWNSKIEQK
-243 GFELK
+243 AFELQ
-248 YRVDNGE
+248 YRVNGSN
-255 WHSITKTTKDRFYD
+255 WNVITKNTSERFYD
-269 MPPGTIRESTGTVE
+269 MSPGTIRESSGTVE
-283 WFVRVMEESGEYS
+283 WKVRVMEESGLYS
-296 ELTSATFT
+296 DWTEATFT

-344 AYEIEVSLPNETK
+344 AYEIEISLPNETK
-357 TIKGTS
+357 TIKETS

-392 WSDWTDRVSFQTIG
+392 WSDWTERVSFQTIG

-429 EQEAFKLSVEDM
+429 EQEAFKLSVEDL

-519 LEGEVLRGGKVIG
+519 LEGEVLRDGKVIG

-555 AFKDDVVGVSDKKG
+555 SFKDDVVGLSDKKG

-668 QGTIQGVNVEYDVLG
+668 QGMIQGLNVEYDVLG
-683 YLVTCTLIITGEDYE
+683 YLVTCTLVITGEDYE

>member
-1 MPKIRINVSSMSGGT
+1 MPKIKVHVSSMTGDT
-16 SVENKKTVRW
+16 SIDAEKTAEWYQRSYTVDDGRGHWRIDDPPPTAYGYDCAVR
-26 AAREIQVP
+26 I
-34 DGGGMYWERPRF
+34 G
-46 HYETRY
+46 
-52 YPESSRGS
+52 ESRAHSS
-60 VNNTKYS
+60 QY
-67 RFNYAKLIFSKPL
+67 FNDINLFFSKPIAEF
-80 LQYLPENTKLKNLII
+80 LPENTKLKALTI
-95 GYTLFED
+95 GYNLD
-102 WGEFGKTTSKYITIA
+102 DGQIGEKTVKYVYIGDKQIT
-117 GKKFTFQTIN
+117 FNTVN
-127 AVDNSIK
+127 AASNQ
-134 VLGEYLP
+134 LRMTNEYIP
-141 DLSEIDNLDLNFDH
+141 DLTEISKIRLYFIH
-155 KTLDDFLTKPVY
+155 KELDDFTNTPSY
-167 APGPVAAGIS
+167 APGPMVPNQSSPKWVGEMPQKYIFKVQNDKSS
-177 NPQYE
+177 NP
-182 GEMSNSY
+182 
-189 IYAIKTEESSTP
+189 
-201 PYIELEY
+201 PYVELEY

-243 GFELK
+243 GFELR
-248 YRVDNGE
+248 YRVNGGA
-255 WHSITKTTKDRFYD
+255 WQSITKTTRDRFYD
-269 MPPGTIRESTGTVE
+269 MPPGTIRESSGTVE
-283 WFVRVMEESGEYS
+283 WIVRVMEESGEYS

-344 AYEIEVSLPNETK
+344 AYEIEISLPNETK
-357 TIKGTS
+357 TIKEIS
-363 PNTSHTVDLKIT
+363 ANTSHIVDLKIT

-392 WSDWTDRVSFQTIG
+392 WSDWTERVSFQTIG
-406 IPPAPQIMSIDNS
+406 IPPAPQIMSIDSS

-429 EQEAFKLSVEDM
+429 EQEAFRLSVEDL
-441 KGNVVFITKDILGA
+441 KGNVVFETKDILGA
-455 TTREFKIDK
+455 TVREFKIDK

-491 HIIEPTPIEKPTITI
+491 HIIEPTPIEKPTITV

-519 LEGEVLRGGKVIG
+519 LECEVLRDGKVIG

-555 AFKDDVVGVSDKKG
+555 AFKDDVVGLSDKKG

-605 FEVQGAAISLEGK
+605 FEVQGSAISLEGK

-628 ARASFNLSFYLE
+628 AKASFNLSFYLE
-640 NIDQVIKLQ
+640 NMDQVIKLQ

-668 QGTIQGVNVEYDVLG
+668 QGTIQGLNVEYDVLG

>member
-1 MPKIRINVSSMSGGT
+1 MPKIKVYVSNMSGGT
-16 SVENKKTVRW
+16 SASVKKTVTW
-26 AAREIQVP
+26 YQDSYV
-34 DGGGMYWERPRF
+34 
-46 HYETRY
+46 T
-52 YPESSRGS
+52 RGS
-60 VNNTKYS
+60 WNYYELPPLAYGYRYS
-67 RFNYAKLIFSKPL
+67 TNYTESKATSTQYYNDVYLYFSKPIAEF
-80 LQYLPENTKLKNLII
+80 LPENTKLKSLTVGYNLDGGQI
-95 GYTLFED
+95 GGSTT
-102 WGEFGKTTSKYITIA
+102 KTIYMSDKSITFTTVNATS
-117 GKKFTFQTIN
+117 N
-127 AVDNSIK
+127 RLVMSSER
-134 VLGEYLP
+134 VP
-141 DLSEIDNLDLNFDH
+141 DLKETSNIRLYFDH
-155 KTLDDFLTKPVY
+155 YQISDFTNTAVP
-167 APGPVAAGIS
+167 APGPLYPGDS
-177 NPQYE
+177 SPQYE
-182 GEMSNSY
+182 GSMSEYY
-189 IYAIKTEESSTP
+189 IFKVQNDRSSNP
-201 PYIELEY
+201 PYIEIEY

-248 YRVDNGE
+248 YRVDGGA
-255 WHSITKTTKDRFYD
+255 WQSITKTTKDRFYD
-269 MPPGTIRESTGTVE
+269 MPAGTIRESSGTVE
-283 WFVRVMEESGEYS
+283 WIVRVMEESGEYS

-311 VPRLSSPVGDYIKN
+311 LPRLSSPVGDYIKN

-344 AYEIEVSLPNETK
+344 AYEIEISLPNETK
-357 TIKGTS
+357 TIKETS
-363 PNTSHTVDLKIT
+363 SNTSHTVDLKIT

-392 WSDWTDRVSFQTIG
+392 WSDWSERVSFQTIG

-429 EQEAFKLSVEDM
+429 EQEAFRLSVEDM

-491 HIIEPTPIEKPTITI
+491 HIIGPTPIEKPTITI

-519 LEGEVLRGGKVIG
+519 LEGEVLRDRKVIG

-555 AFKDDVVGVSDKKG
+555 VFKDDVVGLSDKKG

-605 FEVQGAAISLEGK
+605 FEVQGSAISLEGK

-640 NIDQVIKLQ
+640 NIGQVIKLQ

-668 QGTIQGVNVEYDVLG
+668 QGTIQGLNVEYDVLG

>member
-1 MPKIRINVSSMSGGT
+1 MPKIKVYVSNMFGDT
-16 SVENKKTVRW
+16 SIKAGQTVKW
-26 AAREIQVP
+26 YQREYTVD
-34 DGGGMYWERPRF
+34 DGRGYWNIYNPPPTAYAYDFAIYAEDAVA
-46 HYETRY
+46 T
-52 YPESSRGS
+52 SSQ
-60 VNNTKYS
+60 Y
-67 RFNYAKLIFSKPL
+67 FNDVYLSFSKPIIEF
-80 LQYLPENTKLKNLII
+80 LPENTKLKALTVGYNLDDGQI
-95 GYTLFED
+95 GE
-102 WGEFGKTTSKYITIA
+102 KTVKYVYIGDKKITFNSENSTSNQLRMT
-117 GKKFTFQTIN
+117 
-127 AVDNSIK
+127 S
-134 VLGEYLP
+134 EYVP
-141 DLSEIDNLDLNFDH
+141 DLTEISKIRVYFDH
-155 KTLDDFLTKPVY
+155 YELKNFTNTASY
-167 APGPVAAGIS
+167 APGPTVPGQS
-177 NPQYE
+177 SPQYE
-182 GEMSNSY
+182 GEMPHKYIFKVLNDKSSN
-189 IYAIKTEESSTP
+189 P

-208 DYNEP
+208 EYNEP

-248 YRVDNGE
+248 YRVDGGA
-255 WHSITKTTKDRFYD
+255 WQSIIKTTRDRFYD
-269 MPPGTIRESTGTVE
+269 MPPGTIRESSGTVE
-283 WFVRVMEESGEYS
+283 WIVRVMEESEEYS

-304 IGTVPQP
+304 IGIVPQP

-325 GKPITFEWDFVKNT
+325 GKPITFDWDFVKNT

-344 AYEIEVSLPNETK
+344 AYEIEISLPNETK
-357 TIKGTS
+357 TIKETS
-363 PNTSHTVDLKIT
+363 SRTSHTVDLKIT

-380 YWKMRVQNNFDD
+380 YWKIRVQNNFDD
-392 WSDWTDRVSFQTIG
+392 WSDWTERVSFQTIG

-429 EQEAFKLSVEDM
+429 EQEAFKLSIEDM

-455 TTREFKIDK
+455 TVREFKIDK

-491 HIIEPTPIEKPTITI
+491 HIIEPTPIEKPAITI

-519 LEGEVLRGGKVIG
+519 LEGEVLRDGKVIG

-555 AFKDDVVGVSDKKG
+555 AFKDDVVGLSDKKG

-576 FNTLATVDKLEDF
+576 FNTLATVDKLDDF